1 MMSEI
6 NINADMAATVWKIQK
21 SNGDAV
27 SSGDVIMILESM
39 KMEIPIEA
47 DRSGVIAHI
56 AVQEGDPVE
65 EGQLLVQIG

>member
-6 NINADMAATVWKIQK
+6 SINADMAATVWKIHK

-47 DRSGVIAHI
+47 DGSGVIANI
-56 AVQEGDPVE
+56 AVEEGDPVE
-65 EGQLLVQIG
+65 EGQLLVQIN